1 MAFVGRRLLHSIFV
15 LWAVATILFLMF
27 RLMPGNPLAAYISE
41 ALSAEQ
47 QNLIMQQFGLD
58 RPLWEQYVI
67 YFGNLVQ
74 GELGTSFHRREPVL
88 SIVLSVLPNTIIL
101 TFCGLFIA
109 YAFGILAG
117 AYLAWHRGTWIEG
130 VVVPV
135 ALATRAAPEFWLGM
149 ILLAVFAFWL
159 GWFPSGG
166 ANSAGAMYAGEL
178 DRIFSRDFL
187 LHLTLPALT
196 IALYLQGLPLLL
208 MRSTMIEA
216 MHDEFVT
223 MARMKG
229 LSEWRIVIHHAA
241 RNSLLPVLTAFALAI
256 GPNIS
261 ANVVV
266 ETVFSWPGLGRLL
279 VQAVSTSDYPLAQGA
294 FFLIALVVIVMN
306 LVADLL
312 YGFLDPRVAWSL
324 TSKAPP
330 SCAGPRSGSRQP
342 GTSRAASSAT
352 RTRWP
357 AFCRLH
363 RRGAVRRCACNP

>member
-130 VVVPV
+130 VVVPI

-208 MRSTMIEA
+208 MRSTMIET
-216 MHDEFVT
+216 MHEEFIT

-312 YGFLDPRVAWSL
+312 YGFLDPRVSH
-324 TSKAPP
+324 
-330 SCAGPRSGSRQP
+330 GR
-342 GTSRAASSAT
+342 
-352 RTRWP
+352 
-357 AFCRLH
+357 
-363 RRGAVRRCACNP
+363 

>member
-1 MAFVGRRLLHSIFV
+1 MGFIARRLLHSLFV

-47 QNLIMQQFGLD
+47 QDLIMRQFGLD
-58 RPLWEQYVI
+58 RPLWEQYGI
-67 YFGNLVQ
+67 YLGNLLR

-88 SIVLSVLPNTIIL
+88 DIVLSVLPNTLIL
-101 TFCGLFIA
+101 TLCGLLTA
-109 YAFGILAG
+109 YAFGTLAG
-117 AYLAWHRGTWIEG
+117 AYLAWKRGTWIEG
-130 VVVPV
+130 AVVPV

-166 ANSAGAMYAGEL
+166 ANSAGAMYASEL
-178 DRIFSRDFL
+178 DRILSRDFL

-208 MRSTMIEA
+208 MRSTMLDV
-216 MHDEFVT
+216 MHEEFVT

-241 RNSLLPVLTAFALAI
+241 RNALLPVLTAFALAI

-279 VQAVSTSDYPLAQGA
+279 VQAVSSSDYPLAQGA

-306 LVADLL
+306 FVADLA
-312 YGFLDPRVAWSL
+312 YGFLDPRVSHGR
-324 TSKAPP
+324 
-330 SCAGPRSGSRQP
+330 AG
-342 GTSRAASSAT
+342 
-352 RTRWP
+352 
-357 AFCRLH
+357 
-363 RRGAVRRCACNP
+363 